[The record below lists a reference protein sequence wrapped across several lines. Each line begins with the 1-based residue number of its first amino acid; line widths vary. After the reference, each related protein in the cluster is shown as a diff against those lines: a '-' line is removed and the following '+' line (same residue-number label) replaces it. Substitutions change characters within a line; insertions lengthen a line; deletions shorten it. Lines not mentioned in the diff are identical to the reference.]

1 MPGGMPTL
9 RPTHH
14 CFDDALDFLELLR
27 LDDPTLRDDIHASI
41 RVAHAVCVS
50 STGVRYAHAWVE
62 EHVHDDPDR
71 AEWPSRVVWQGYL
84 DDAGR
89 RGWYAVGA
97 DWFYRTFAVRRC
109 ALYTLTECAWH
120 NRTTGHYG
128 PWRPE
133 LYALAKRQG
142 GGGRIVGNVEGASPL
157 AIIEPTTLNTANAKR
172 RSAR

>member
-1 MPGGMPTL
+1 MPYAYRVPASGMRMRGWKNTFTTT
-9 RPTHH
+9 RTGRNGQA
-14 CFDDALDFLELLR
+14 AL
-27 LDDPTLRDDIHASI
+27 
-41 RVAHAVCVS
+41 
-50 STGVRYAHAWVE
+50 
-62 EHVHDDPDR
+62 
-71 AEWPSRVVWQGYL
+71 WQGYL